1 MGYTQL
7 NGPFDL
13 HVWGT
18 SVNNPTTL
26 PSRPGEWVTHMA
38 GHKNMVLC
46 LEKGGKAVNYTFCA
60 IILALR
66 PPALQIHTSWV
77 KLQETFLFAKS
88 IDDPVRPVCFL
99 KRCRVLFLLLPILNC
114 LNGDRRLDCKSIL
127 PGPKSRFTCHI
138 WDLPLSI
145 SPTLLILYIKISTIS
160 SSKLSHLSH
169 RLSVC
174 HTSDIPL
181 ALSPWPTLCVKS
193 LFVKGFFDLF
203 LLLF

>member
-1 MGYTQL
+1 MIPC
-7 NGPFDL
+7 GPF
-13 HVWGT
+13 
-18 SVNNPTTL
+18 
-26 PSRPGEWVTHMA
+26 A
-38 GHKNMVLC
+38 
-46 LEKGGKAVNYTFCA
+46 
-60 IILALR
+60 
-66 PPALQIHTSWV
+66 
-77 KLQETFLFAKS
+77 
-88 IDDPVRPVCFL
+88 FL

-193 LFVKGFFDLF
+193 LFVQGFFYFF
-203 LLLF
+203 LVCFFNPFLCIFLTPCLPQVLLHFTKYHWVSFAGSVLMCVQF